1 MFEVKRFAPLFAVLA
16 FGAAV
21 SACDEVPREQQS
33 EAPAQL
39 EQVPD
44 NQQPQDPSVPTQ

>member
-1 MFEVKRFAPLFAVLA
+1 MFEVKRLAPLFAVLA
-16 FGAAV
+16 FGAAM
-21 SACDEVPREQQS
+21 SACDEVAREQQS

-44 NQQPQDPSVPTQ
+44 NQQPQDPSVPAQ